1 MSGAPFASPTAPA
14 IDVRDLAIGWGDVT
28 LVDEITFSVRRGE
41 IFAILGGS
49 GSGKSTLLR
58 FLAGLETPAKGHIE
72 IAGLGPPDL
81 DRGLPPFGF
90 MFQGGAL
97 FGSLTVLENVELPL
111 EHWTPLSREAI
122 RAIAAA
128 RLHLVGLD
136 SANDKLPDELSGGM
150 NKRAAIARALA
161 LDPPLAFLDEPAAG
175 LDPLT
180 AVDLDDL
187 IVTLA
192 RSTHLTVVM
201 VTHELRSVLRIVDR
215 CLLLDGDSKRVLA
228 TGDPRVLRDS
238 DDPRIRAFFN
248 PASKLGKER
257 AWRPGR
263 TT

>member
-1 MSGAPFASPTAPA
+1 MSSTPVPSPAAPA

-28 LVDEITFSVRRGE
+28 IVDEITFSVRPGE

-58 FLAGLETPAKGHIE
+58 FLAGLERPTKGRIE

-81 DRGLPPFGF
+81 TRGLPPFGF

-111 EHWTPLSREAI
+111 EQWTPLPKTAI

-128 RLHLVGLD
+128 RLHLVGLGA
-136 SANDKLPDELSGGM
+136 ANDKLPAEISGGM

-161 LDPPLAFLDEPAAG
+161 LDPPLAFLDEPSAG

-192 RSTHLTVVM
+192 RSSELTVVM
-201 VTHELRSVLRIVDR
+201 VTHELRSVFRIVDR
-215 CLLLDGDSKRVLA
+215 CLLLDGETKRVLA

-238 DDPRIRAFFN
+238 EDPRIHAFFN
-248 PASKLGKER
+248 PTKRGKER
-257 AWRPGR
+257 GWRPGR
-263 TT
+263 TM